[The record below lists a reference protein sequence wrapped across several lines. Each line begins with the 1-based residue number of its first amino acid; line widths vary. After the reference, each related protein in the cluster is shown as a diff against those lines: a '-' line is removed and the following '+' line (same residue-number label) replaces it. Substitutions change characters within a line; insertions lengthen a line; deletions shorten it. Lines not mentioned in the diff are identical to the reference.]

1 MEQNDRLIRHISPMV
16 LLGEGANRLAN
27 EDRIVD
33 VAFLAKQN
41 LEKNRWRNIFV
52 SVSSAGVAAWPVIS
66 PTIWHMP

>member
-1 MEQNDRLIRHISPMV
+1 MV

-41 LEKNRWRNIFV
+41 L
-52 SVSSAGVAAWPVIS
+52 
-66 PTIWHMP
+66 